1 MKTGNKTEW
10 HGQNGHT
17 GEKTVDLIKK
27 NIDEVIKFPE
37 KLIGNVGFFFY
48 LFRTCVGM
56 CRKTNFV

>member
-10 HGQNGHT
+10 HGKNGHT

-37 KLIGNVGFFFY
+37 KLIGNVVGFFFIF
-48 LFRTCVGM
+48 LEHV
-56 CRKTNFV
+56 